1 MLATSLESMQHQ
13 LAHDPSPSLRPI
25 VVPIVVLVLIVFAVK
40 HIGVIAHEGA
50 HAIAGRSMGRKVRSV
65 KLNSNATGATST
77 QGPEKGLGLVITG
90 FAGYL
95 GPSLFG
101 LGAAS
106 LIALGYTGA
115 VLGLA
120 LLFLIIILFR
130 VRNLFGVI
138 SVLVNAA
145 LLVLI
150 MRYGSAKLQDGAAYV
165 LSWLLLLS
173 GVGHVLTDGSNAVDA
188 ARLREITHIPRIVWF
203 TLWLVITVAVL
214 VAGARMLT

>member
-1 MLATSLESMQHQ
+1 MQHQ

>member
-1 MLATSLESMQHQ
+1 MLAASLESMQHQ
-13 LAHDPSPSLRPI
+13 LAHELAPLLGPVVLPI
-25 VVPIVVLVLIVFAVK
+25 VVIVLIVFAVK

-50 HAIAGRSMGRKVRSV
+50 HAITGRSVGRKVRSV
-65 KLNSNATGATST
+65 KLNSDATGATLT
-77 QGPEKGLGLVITG
+77 LGPEKGLRRVITS

-101 LGAAS
+101 LGAAG
-106 LIALGYTGA
+106 LIALGYSRA

-120 LLFLIIILFR
+120 LLFLITILFR

-138 SVLVNAA
+138 SVLANGT
-145 LLVLI
+145 LLVLVV
-150 MRYGSAKLQDGAAYV
+150 RYGSAKLQDGAAYC

-173 GVGHVLTDGSNAVDA
+173 GVGHVLTDGSKAGDAVT
-188 ARLREITHIPRIVWF
+188 LREITHIPRIVWF
-203 TLWLVITVAVL
+203 TLWLVITVAAL